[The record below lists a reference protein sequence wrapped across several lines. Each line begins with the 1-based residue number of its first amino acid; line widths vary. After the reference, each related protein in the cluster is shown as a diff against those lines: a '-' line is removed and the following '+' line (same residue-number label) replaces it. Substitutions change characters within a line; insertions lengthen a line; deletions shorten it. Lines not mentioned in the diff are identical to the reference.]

1 MEPLRIANCS
11 GFYGDRRSAPRE
23 LLEGGPVDVLTGDYL
38 AELTMLILWRSRS
51 RDPAKGYA
59 TSFLAQ
65 MEECLGLAADKGV
78 KVVANAGGLNPA
90 GLAAELR
97 ALAGRLGLDVVVA
110 HGEGDDLLGRLDDLR
125 AAGEPLAHLDTGVP
139 LAAAGVAPV
148 TANAYLGAW
157 GIVAALEAGAD
168 VVVTGRVADASLV
181 AGPAA
186 WHFGWAADD
195 WDRLAG
201 AVVAG
206 HVLECGTQATG
217 GNYAFLDEL
226 PDTRPPGFPIAEV
239 DADGSAVVTKHP
251 GTGGLVSAGT
261 VTAQLLYEIGGPAYV
276 SPDVVAR
283 FDTVRIEEVGPD
295 RVRLSGTRGE
305 PAPDRLKV
313 AVNYLGGFRNS
324 MSFVLTGL
332 DVEAKA
338 AMAEAALFERLG
350 GRERFQ
356 AAETRLVGRPA
367 DDPDSAEASVAELRV
382 TVKDPDPAKVGR
394 AFSNA
399 AIELALASYPGCY
412 TTTPPGDATPYG
424 IYWPALV
431 RADLVEQVVVLPDGR
446 RLPVKPAP
454 GGTPASPESVPGP
467 PAAAHPPGAVRPPA
481 AVRPPGAAHPPG
493 PVPGPPVG
501 ERSPTGNLGDPAVHS
516 PTVRTPLGRVFGAR
530 SGDKGGTANVGVWAR
545 SDEGYRFLEGF
556 LTVERFR
563 ELIPEARDLDV
574 RRYELP
580 NLLALNFV
588 VAGLLGEGVSSS
600 TRIDPQAKGLGEWLR
615 ARVVDLPAELLEP
628 QGG

>member
-1 MEPLRIANCS
+1 MPPREPLRIANCS

-23 LLEGGPVDVLTGDYL
+23 LLEGGPIDVLTGDYL

-59 TSFLAQ
+59 TSFLDQ
-65 MEECLGLAADKGV
+65 MEECLGVAADKGV

-97 ALAGRLGLDVVVA
+97 SLAAGLGVPVRVA
-110 HGEGDDLLGRLDDLR
+110 HVEGDDLLGRLDELR
-125 AAGEPLAHLDTGVP
+125 AAGEPLAHLDTGKP
-139 LAAAGVAPV
+139 LAATGVAPV

-157 GIVAALEAGAD
+157 GIAAALEAGAD
-168 VVVTGRVADASLV
+168 VIVTGRVTDASLV
-181 AGPAA
+181 VGPAA

-217 GNYAFLDEL
+217 GNYAFLHEL

-239 DADGSAVVTKHP
+239 AADGSAVVTKHP
-251 GTGGLVSAGT
+251 GTGGLVSVGT
-261 VTAQLLYEIGGPAYV
+261 VTAQLLYEIAGPAYEN
-276 SPDVVAR
+276 PDVVAR
-283 FDTVRIEEVGPD
+283 FDTVRVEQDGPD
-295 RVRLSGTRGE
+295 RVLLRGTHGE
-305 PAPDRLKV
+305 PAPERLKV

-338 AMAEAALFERLG
+338 AMVTAALFERLG
-350 GRERFQ
+350 GRDRFQ
-356 AAETRLVGRPA
+356 AAEVRLVGRPA
-367 DDPDSAEASVAELRV
+367 PDPASNEQAVAELRV

-424 IYWPALV
+424 VYWPALV
-431 RADLVEQVVVLPDGR
+431 PAGAVEQVVVLDGGE
-446 RLPVKPAP
+446 RLAVKPP
-454 GGTPASPESVPGP
+454 TPTAP
-467 PAAAHPPGAVRPPA
+467 PAAAGAPPAPSRPAPPG
-481 AVRPPGAAHPPG
+481 G
-493 PVPGPPVG
+493 
-501 ERSPTGNLGDPAVHS
+501 
-516 PTVRTPLGRVFGAR
+516 PTVRAPLGRAFGAR
-530 SGDKGGTANVGVWAR
+530 SGDKGGNANVGVWAR
-545 SDEGYRFLEGF
+545 DPQGYAFLVSF
-556 LTVERFR
+556 LTEERLR
-563 ELIPEARDLDV
+563 ELLPEARGLPV
-574 RRYELP
+574 RRHELP

-588 VAGLLGEGVSSS
+588 VVGLLGEGVSSS

-615 ARVVDLPAELLEP
+615 ARVVDLPAALVDQ

>member
-1 MEPLRIANCS
+1 
-11 GFYGDRRSAPRE
+11 
-23 LLEGGPVDVLTGDYL
+23 VLTGDYL
-38 AELTMLILWRSRS
+38 AELTMLILWRSRG

-65 MEECLGLAADKGV
+65 MEECLGLAVDRGV

-97 ALAGRLGLDVVVA
+97 ALAGRLGVPARVA
-110 HGEGDDLLGRLDDLR
+110 HVEGDDLLGRLPELQ
-125 AAGEPLAHLDTGVP
+125 AAGEPLAHLDTGAP

-157 GIVAALEAGAD
+157 GIVTALDAGAD
-168 VVVTGRVADASLV
+168 VVVCGRVADASLV
-181 AGPAA
+181 VGPAA
-186 WHFGWAADD
+186 WRFGWAADD

-217 GNYAFLDEL
+217 GNYAFLEEL
-226 PDTRPPGFPIAEV
+226 PDHRPPGFPLAEV
-239 DADGSAVVTKHP
+239 RGDGSAVVTKHQ
-251 GTGGLVSAGT
+251 GTGGLVSVGT
-261 VTAQLLYEIGGPAYV
+261 VTAQLLYEIDGPAYQN
-276 SPDVVAR
+276 PDVVAR
-283 FDTVRIEEVGPD
+283 FDTVRVEQDGPD
-295 RVRLSGTRGE
+295 RVLLRGTHGE
-305 PAPDRLKV
+305 PAPERLKV

-332 DVEAKA
+332 NVEAKA
-338 AMAEAALFERLG
+338 AMVTAALFERLG
-350 GRERFQ
+350 GRDRFQ
-356 AAETRLVGRPA
+356 AAEVRLVGRPA
-367 DDPDSAEASVAELRV
+367 PDPASNEQAVAELRV

-424 IYWPALV
+424 VYWPALV
-431 RADLVEQVVVLPDGR
+431 PAGAVEQVVVLDGGE
-446 RLPVKPAP
+446 RLAVKPP
-454 GGTPASPESVPGP
+454 TPTAP
-467 PAAAHPPGAVRPPA
+467 PAAAGAPPAPSRPEPPG
-481 AVRPPGAAHPPG
+481 G
-493 PVPGPPVG
+493 
-501 ERSPTGNLGDPAVHS
+501 
-516 PTVRTPLGRVFGAR
+516 PTVRAPLGRAFGAR
-530 SGDKGGTANVGVWAR
+530 SGDKGGNANVGVWAR
-545 SDEGYRFLEGF
+545 DPQGYAFLVSF
-556 LTVERFR
+556 LTEERLR
-563 ELIPEARDLDV
+563 ELLPEARGLPV
-574 RRYELP
+574 RRHELP

-588 VAGLLGEGVSSS
+588 VVGLLGEGVSSS

-615 ARVVDLPAELLEP
+615 ARVVDLPAALVDQ

>member
-1 MEPLRIANCS
+1 VEALRIANCS

-23 LLEGGPVDVLTGDYL
+23 LLEGGPIDVLTGDYL

-65 MEECLGLAADKGV
+65 MEECLGLATDKGV

-97 ALAGRLGLDVVVA
+97 ALAERLGLEVSVA
-110 HGEGDDLLGRLDDLR
+110 HVEGDDLLGRLDDLQ
-125 AAGEPLAHLDTGVP
+125 AAGEPLAHLDTRVP
-139 LAAAGVAPV
+139 LAEAGMTPV

-168 VVVTGRVADASLV
+168 VVVCGRVTDASLV
-181 AGPAA
+181 VGPAA
-186 WHFGWAADD
+186 WHFGWAVDD

-217 GNYAFLDEL
+217 GNYAFLREL

-239 DADGSAVVTKHP
+239 GADGSAVVTKHP
-251 GTGGLVSAGT
+251 GTGGLVSVGT
-261 VTAQLLYEIGGPAYV
+261 VTAQLLYEIAGPAYEN
-276 SPDVVAR
+276 PDVVAR
-283 FDTVRIEEVGPD
+283 FDTVRVEQVGPD
-295 RVRLSGTRGE
+295 RVRLHGTRGE

-313 AVNYLGGFRNS
+313 AINYLGGFRNS

-332 DVEAKA
+332 DVATKA

-350 GRERFQ
+350 GRARFRS
-356 AAETRLVGRPA
+356 AETRLVGRPA
-367 DDPDSAEASVAELRV
+367 SDPATVEEAVAELRV
-382 TVKDPDPAKVGR
+382 TVKDPDPSKVGR

-412 TTTPPGDATPYG
+412 TTTPPADATPYG
-424 IYWPALV
+424 VYWPALV
-431 RADLVEQVVVLPDGR
+431 RADLVEHLVVLPDGR
-446 RLPVKPAP
+446 RLPIKPPPAGPAP
-454 GGTPASPESVPGP
+454 GSSL
-467 PAAAHPPGAVRPPA
+467 
-481 AVRPPGAAHPPG
+481 
-493 PVPGPPVG
+493 G
-501 ERSPTGNLGDPAVHS
+501 ERSPTGERAGSVVHNPPTRGS
-516 PTVRTPLGRVFGAR
+516 TVRAPLGRVFGAR
-530 SGDKGGTANVGVWAR
+530 SGDKGGNANVGVWAR
-545 SDEGYRFLEGF
+545 NEAAYRFLDRF

-563 ELIPEARDLDV
+563 ELIPEARRLEV
-574 RRYELP
+574 HRWALP
-580 NLLALNFV
+580 NLLAVNFV
-588 VAGLLGEGVSSS
+588 VVGLLGEGVSSS

-615 ARVVDLPAELLEP
+615 ARVVDLPVELLEP
-628 QGG
+628 KGG